1 MTTQKTQ
8 PNMIARPP
16 VVAVLGHIDH
26 GKTTLLDYIRKSTVA
41 AKESGGITQHMG
53 AYEVEH
59 ALEDGTKQRITFLDT
74 PGHEAFS
81 KMRARGA
88 KVADIAVLVVAAD
101 EGIKPQTLEALEH
114 IQASGATLV
123 VAINKIDKPEAKPER
138 VKQQLAEKGLLLE
151 GWGGTVPNQELS
163 AKTGKGI
170 PDLLSLLLLVADL
183 AELKADPSVPAEGVI
198 IESHK
203 DARVGN
209 IATLL
214 IRNGTLNQG
223 DYVVA
228 GGALGKIRSIAV
240 TGGTTT
246 RSAQFSSPVVVSGFE
261 SLPAVGDT
269 FRTTKDKKE
278 AEVEATQ
285 ARQNAKDASLTPRAT
300 ETVEGVKPILNVV
313 LKADVA
319 GTKEALEKMIG
330 DMNFTQTA
338 ARVVKSDVGE
348 VGEGD
353 VAFAESV
360 KGIIAAFKVKPAA
373 SAAKLIQN
381 KGVTLLSGETVY
393 ELADAVK
400 VELRKLLPPEVVR
413 SDLGKVSILAT
424 FKMDKSKM
432 VVGGKVS
439 DGKIKKGAKAEVKRK
454 GAVLYS
460 GKITQLQHNKADV
473 AEVQQGREC
482 GMMITMQTPQENLI
496 QAGDELVIYE
506 EEMALRELEKAV

>member
-1 MTTQKTQ
+1 MT
-8 PNMIARPP
+8 ARPP

-26 GKTTLLDYIRKSTVA
+26 GKTTLLDHIRKSAVA

-59 ALEDGTKQRITFLDT
+59 TLEDGTKKRITFLDT

-123 VAINKIDKPEAKPER
+123 VAINKIDKPEAKPEK

-163 AKTGKGI
+163 AKTGKGV
-170 PDLLSLLLLVADL
+170 PDLLTLLLLAADL
-183 AELKADPSVPAEGVI
+183 AELKADPSVPAEGVV

-203 DARVGN
+203 DPRVGN

-228 GGALGKIRSIAV
+228 GGALGKIRSIAI
-240 TGGTTT
+240 TGGTAA
-246 RSAQFSSPVVVSGFE
+246 RSAAFSSPVVVSGFE

-269 FRTTKDKKE
+269 FRTTGDKKE
-278 AEVEATQ
+278 AETEAAR
-285 ARQNAKDASLTPRAT
+285 ARQSAKTAPPAAKAAET
-300 ETVEGVKPILNVV
+300 EAGAKPVLNVV

-330 DMNFTQTA
+330 DMNFAQAA

-353 VAFAESV
+353 VSFAESV

-381 KGVTLLSGETVY
+381 KGMTLLSGETVY

-400 VELRKLLPPEVVR
+400 GELRKLLPPEVVR
-413 SDLGKVSILAT
+413 RDLGKISILAT
-424 FKMDKSKM
+424 FKMDKTKM
-432 VVGGKVS
+432 VVGGKVA
-439 DGKIKKGAKAEVKRK
+439 DGKIKKGAKADVKRK
-454 GAVLYS
+454 GAVLFS

-482 GMMITMQTPQENLI
+482 GMMLVPSAPQDTLI

-506 EEMALRELEKAV
+506 EETALKELGERVA